1 MGEADLIAPVHVE
14 IQVKAT
20 EGDTMNSEELEG
32 IYEAQKE
39 QDLSEARAA
48 ELTEMLKVDVKRW
61 IDKSGLEAFNPNF
74 GATYGIETKQWYA
87 TGCATCIIGAHLLN
101 NNTPCKDGLLLD
113 NIDIYAF
120 AVEQNLNSYQAKGIY
135 YGAVQAKRYIS
146 LAPRAAL
153 VSSDV
158 LLYAIDELG
167 WTDSNCTREAVVRYR
182 DSLLHRL
189 DLLERNQYGQL
200 ADLDER
206 TQYT

>member
-1 MGEADLIAPVHVE
+1 
-14 IQVKAT
+14 
-20 EGDTMNSEELEG
+20 MNIEVLEG
-32 IYEAQKE
+32 IYEAQKA
-39 QDLSEARAA
+39 QDISTARAA
-48 ELTEMLKVDVKRW
+48 ELTEMLKADVKRW
-61 IDKSGLEAFNPNF
+61 IEASGLEAFNPNF
-74 GATYGIETKQWYA
+74 GAKYGIETKRWYA
-87 TGCATCIIGAHLLN
+87 SGCATCIVGAHLLN
-101 NNTPCKDGLLLD
+101 NETPVNDDTHLD
-113 NIDIYAF
+113 HIDIAAF

-158 LLYAIDELG
+158 LLYVIDELG
-167 WTDSNCTREAVVRYR
+167 WTNSECTREAVVRYR